1 MKKIGKNWKKL
12 KKNRREL
19 KKIRENWRKFKN
31 IEIKLKEIEKKIGE
45 KLENPKNGVEIKLPV
60 QCDSNHAQHTHCHI

>member
-1 MKKIGKNWKKL
+1 M
-12 KKNRREL
+12 

-45 KLENPKNGVEIKLPV
+45 ILENPKNGEEIKLPV